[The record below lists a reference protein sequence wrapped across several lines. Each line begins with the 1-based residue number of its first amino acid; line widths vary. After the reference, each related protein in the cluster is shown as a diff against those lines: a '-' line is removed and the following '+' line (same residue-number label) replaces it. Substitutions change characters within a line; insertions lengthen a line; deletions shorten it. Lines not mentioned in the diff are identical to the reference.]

1 VAEYLRCKVCGYVSE
16 ARRVSGACPACGAA
30 RKAME
35 GWKDPAGPGRRAI
48 LSLSIHPIVDHF
60 AVSFATSA
68 FVLSLVALVIPG
80 IATVMDLLRALAGIL
95 PIAVLAAFLTGL
107 IDARARLRR
116 SKGMVLRRKRIIGMV
131 LFVFSAAA
139 AVLLY
144 AVDQG
149 LPWVL
154 GVVTVLLGACTVCC
168 VLLGRIGTSLLTVI
182 MPE

>member
-1 VAEYLRCKVCGYVSE
+1 
-16 ARRVSGACPACGAA
+16 
-30 RKAME
+30 M
-35 GWKDPAGPGRRAI
+35 
-48 LSLSIHPIVDHF
+48 DHF

-68 FVLSLVALVIPG
+68 FVLALVALVLPG
-80 IATVMDLLRALAGIL
+80 LGTVIDLLRALAGIL
-95 PIAVLAAFLTGL
+95 PIAVLAAFVTGL

-116 SKGMVLRRKRIIGMV
+116 STGTVLRRKKIIGVV

-149 LPWVL
+149 MPWVI
-154 GVVTVLLGACTVCC
+154 GVVTVLLGASTVCC

-182 MPE
+182 VPE

>member
-1 VAEYLRCKVCGYVSE
+1 MAEYLRCRVCGYVGE

-35 GWKDPAGPGRRAI
+35 AWKDPAGPGRRAI

-60 AVSFATSA
+60 AVSFAASA
-68 FVLSLVALVIPG
+68 FVLSLVTLLIPG
-80 IATVMDLLRALAGIL
+80 MTTVGDLLRAFTGIL
-95 PIAVLAAFLTGL
+95 PIAVLAAFATGL

-116 SKGMVLRRKRIIGMV
+116 SKGTVLRRKKIIGLA
-131 LFVFSAAA
+131 LFVLSTSA

-154 GVVTVLLGACTVCC
+154 GVVTLLLGLCSLCC
-168 VLLGRIGTSLLTVI
+168 VLLGRIGTSLLSVV